1 MVPKNHHAYGMTLI
15 RMIYNMVSKLGERHP
30 VTLRGNKST
39 KWHDDTSRNTLIA
52 KSLAPSKIDFP
63 RLIRHLVYCTWGCQ
77 NSLPNWNT
85 IVSYSVWTIL
95 KSTSSELNHRS
106 YLVINSKHLLLM
118 FTKWVDRKEG
128 KVFQKVRK
136 NDIYRFF
143 ILF

>member
-63 RLIRHLVYCTWGCQ
+63 KPSGIWCMYLGM
-77 NSLPNWNT
+77 P
-85 IVSYSVWTIL
+85 
-95 KSTSSELNHRS
+95 KFTSQLEYDR
-106 YLVINSKHLLLM
+106 LLLCLDN
-118 FTKWVDRKEG
+118 FEINIRIES
-128 KVFQKVRK
+128 
-136 NDIYRFF
+136 
-143 ILF
+143 